1 MKSNSGFFVRLGLVA
16 MLGLVGCQNQSTTP
30 DPVQDP
36 TTPTDPTTP
45 GTTTAGSDKSFDHDD
60 ILGNIGDVF
69 ADGRQV
75 TPTDGQRM
83 HVCGKITYA
92 TLGRIL
98 TARGIATGN
107 TAADS
112 AGLLFTTGANI
123 MGVANYPARVAE
135 MDRNSTGGLTRIF
148 DMFLAAAEELVPA
161 TGTDRIGTGTACP
174 GATLFD
180 ASNNCNADGF
190 ACLLG
195 APLTATQLSECS
207 AGVKRIAAL
216 TSNDFVRA
224 KRMAVATIASS
235 NFLCD

>member
-16 MLGLVGCQNQSTTP
+16 MLGLVGCQNQAATP
-30 DPVQDP
+30 DPSQDP
-36 TTPTDPTTP
+36 TTPTTPTTP
-45 GTTTAGSDKSFDHDD
+45 GTTTPGSDKSFDHDD

-75 TPTDGQRM
+75 SPTDGQRM

-98 TARGIATGN
+98 SSRGIATGN

-112 AGLLFTTGANI
+112 AGLLYANGANI

-135 MDRNSTGGLTRIF
+135 AERNSTGSVARLF
-148 DMFLAAAEELVPA
+148 DIFLAVAEELVPT
-161 TGTDRIGTGTACP
+161 TGTDRIGMGTACP

-180 ASNNCNADGF
+180 TGNNCTADGF

-195 APLTATQLSECS
+195 SPLTATQLSECS

-216 TSNDFVRA
+216 SSNDFVRA